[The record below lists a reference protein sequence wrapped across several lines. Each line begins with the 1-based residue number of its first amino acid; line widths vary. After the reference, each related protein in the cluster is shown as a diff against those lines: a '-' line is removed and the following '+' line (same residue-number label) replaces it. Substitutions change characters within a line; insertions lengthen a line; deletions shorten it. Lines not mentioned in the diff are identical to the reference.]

1 MVFEQYIYIYIYMY
15 MYMYIYSIYVC
26 VCVFSNRL
34 SSSILI
40 GCCLR
45 CSKHI
50 WKTGWEPVPSIS
62 SQLAGPRCQSQLCP
76 SQGSQ
81 GAQTQECQDFGAW
94 IGQIKISLQ
103 FWLVWLSILS
113 GMILMIWLPQS
124 MFKIDSRNIQV
135 VAFML
140 SIGSFRCPIPSNEK
154 QAS

>member
-1 MVFEQYIYIYIYMY
+1 MKCFLVLRQVSHRLLVPHHASRYYGTGESFVFRFRRAIRAPGIPPAPWTGIEGDGFNGSYRWFLSNIYIIC
-15 MYMYIYSIYVC
+15 VC
-26 VCVFSNRL
+26 VCVFFSNRL

-81 GAQTQECQDFGAW
+81 GPRPRNA
-94 IGQIKISLQ
+94 KI
-103 FWLVWLSILS
+103 LVLELD
-113 GMILMIWLPQS
+113 
-124 MFKIDSRNIQV
+124 K
-135 VAFML
+135 
-140 SIGSFRCPIPSNEK
+140 
-154 QAS
+154 